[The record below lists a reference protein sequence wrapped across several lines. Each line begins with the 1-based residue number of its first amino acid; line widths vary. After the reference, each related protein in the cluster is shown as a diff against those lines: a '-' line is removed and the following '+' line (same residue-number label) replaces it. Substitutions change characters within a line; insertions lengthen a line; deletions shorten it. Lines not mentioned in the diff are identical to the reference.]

1 MLKLTYALV
10 REWHYRVIER
20 LGITCE
26 ARKPS
31 PARLAQAEAE
41 ANEWLEQE
49 LVYNAIDAELP
60 I

>member
-1 MLKLTYALV
+1 MKLTCELV
-10 REWHYRVIER
+10 TEWSYRVIER